1 MTDGNNDSD
10 SDDWED
16 DNVPA
21 YDPTQKALQNNILPQ
36 GLTPAQRAEYR
47 VSRRQGDLPEFMKKE
62 TDPWDQPDPRA
73 PPQPLRQ
80 PQRQSPRP
88 VKQNAAAAGIENT
101 EIPKNQNGTG
111 KGKSKPPGKW
121 FYFFLL
127 FGFMKCSEVTVEV
140 LCYRI
145 LHYKYCNTVSIFL
158 KKKTRT

>member
-1 MTDGNNDSD
+1 MINFTIFLKIIFLFLITDDNDSD

-62 TDPWDQPDPRA
+62 TEMDPWNQPDPRA

-88 VKQNAAAAGIENT
+88 VNQQSTGAAGIENT

-111 KGKSKPPGKW
+111 KGKSKPPGKC
-121 FYFFLL
+121 FFLL
-127 FGFMKCSEVTVEV
+127 LAS
-140 LCYRI
+140 
-145 LHYKYCNTVSIFL
+145 
-158 KKKTRT
+158 